1 MVIQQDVRLANN
13 QTCTSKPQKW
23 HVPSKEQQRLHG
35 PAIVNEIKKKKKPRH
50 DKILQEKKN
59 KTVCHSK
66 FDPRTK
72 LDRIT
77 NAITDN
83 DLDVLLDATDRNVLL
98 CC

>member
-1 MVIQQDVRLANN
+1 M
-13 QTCTSKPQKW
+13 
-23 HVPSKEQQRLHG
+23 HG
-35 PAIVNEIKKKKKPRH
+35 PAIVNEIKTKKPRH

-66 FDPRTK
+66 FDPRAK

-83 DLDVLLDATDRNVLL
+83 DLDILPDATDRNVAL